1 MISFGLIH
9 IYPYGLCIAVSAAL
23 ALLLAGKRLRAQGM
37 KKETLS
43 VFAVLGLPLAFL
55 FARLLYC
62 LICIDG
68 FERQGI
74 FYLFDFTAGGYTM
87 YGAILGGCLAA
98 LLTARHTAQSF
109 ARIADALAAPAALVI
124 AAGRMAEGLV
134 GQGYGWYIEDWFDPY
149 MEMSLVHLENIDW
162 LLRFPFGT
170 PDMYGEWCWAIYV
183 VEAVLALV
191 IFALSLRV
199 NERLPGETAM
209 YALLM
214 LACAQILGESLRQD
228 AVLRFGF
235 VRVNQVISALII
247 AALLAFGCIR
257 AKSKKR
263 ILTACIATILG
274 LAIVIIMEFAL
285 EKKVVLLE
293 SWPMDVCYIVTALAC
308 LGLVFSVKHAFRA
321 RA

>member
-1 MISFGLIH
+1 
-9 IYPYGLCIAVSAAL
+9 
-23 ALLLAGKRLRAQGM
+23 
-37 KKETLS
+37 
-43 VFAVLGLPLAFL
+43 
-55 FARLLYC
+55 
-62 LICIDG
+62 
-68 FERQGI
+68 
-74 FYLFDFTAGGYTM
+74 
-87 YGAILGGCLAA
+87 
-98 LLTARHTAQSF
+98 
-109 ARIADALAAPAALVI
+109 
-124 AAGRMAEGLV
+124 
-134 GQGYGWYIEDWFDPY
+134 WYIEDWFDPY
-149 MEMSLVHLENIDW
+149 MEMSLFHLENYDW

-183 VEAVLALV
+183 VEAVLALF
-191 IFALSLRV
+191 IFALSLRID
-199 NERLPGETAM
+199 ERRPGETAM

-257 AKSKKR
+257 AKDARRS
-263 ILTACIATILG
+263 LTASIFTLLGIAVV
-274 LAIVIIMEFAL
+274 IVMEFAL

-308 LGLVFSVKHAFRA
+308 LSIVFSVRHVFRA